1 MAFHKSNDKYLER
14 TKQYDPSFNV
24 KFYQTFLTIVLL
36 QITTGDILV
45 LKMTSFASLDTNN
58 LNFVMF

>member
-24 KFYQTFLTIVLL
+24 KFYQTFLTIRP
-36 QITTGDILV
+36 T
-45 LKMTSFASLDTNN
+45 TNN
-58 LNFVMF
+58 REQFGSEIDKFCII

>member
-24 KFYQTFLTIVLL
+24 KFYQTFLTIRP
-36 QITTGDILV
+36 T
-45 LKMTSFASLDTNN
+45 TNN
-58 LNFVMF
+58 GGHFGSENDKFCIVRYKQF

>member
-24 KFYQTFLTIVLL
+24 KFYQTFLTIRP
-36 QITTGDILV
+36 T
-45 LKMTSFASLDTNN
+45 TNN
-58 LNFVMF
+58 REQFGSEIDKFCIVRYKQF

>member
-24 KFYQTFLTIVLL
+24 KFYQTFLTIRP
-36 QITTGDILV
+36 T
-45 LKMTSFASLDTNN
+45 TNN
-58 LNFVMF
+58 REQFGSEIGKFCIVWFLNFVMF

>member
-24 KFYQTFLTIVLL
+24 KFYQTFLTIRP
-36 QITTGDILV
+36 T
-45 LKMTSFASLDTNN
+45 TNN
-58 LNFVMF
+58 RGHFGSEIDKFCIVRYKQF

>member
-36 QITTGDILV
+36 QITGDILV
-45 LKMTSFASLDTNN
+45 LKKTSFASLDTNN
-58 LNFVMF
+58 FNFVMF